1 MGNALRRD
9 LFCQKH
15 ISLVLVQFKASFI
28 QMCVITPVLDKCG
41 GSRWA
46 QSHRAALLTIG
57 FQLLSALQ
65 HRVMWNRLA
74 QLWMCYW
81 SYLYCPAFLRAVQS
95 TGKSV
100 VVEEQCRSTSHR
112 EKFNLYVCRQALGCW
127 WHFQSFGYL
136 HRSLS
141 GNCAVAGMVCN
152 RKANTECVHLM
163 GSDMSGLGGCF
174 AMWTAVVR
182 QRNVKLN

>member
-9 LFCQKH
+9 LFCQKR

-112 EKFNLYVCRQALGCW
+112 EKFICVFADRLWAAGDISKALGICTGACQETVLLLGW
-127 WHFQSFGYL
+127 FVIGRQTL
-136 HRSLS
+136 
-141 GNCAVAGMVCN
+141 NVCI
-152 RKANTECVHLM
+152 
-163 GSDMSGLGGCF
+163 
-174 AMWTAVVR
+174 
-182 QRNVKLN
+182 